1 MQVRL
6 FGRPR
11 IEVNG
16 ERIETRLSAQG
27 LLLFAL
33 LVTHPD
39 ETLEREETRTPA
51 VMLHP
56 GSLSRHVAG
65 RRVREIAQ
73 HLPAEG
79 GVAVE

>member
-39 ETLEREETRTPA
+39 ETLERGVPATP
-51 VMLHP
+51 
-56 GSLSRHVAG
+56 
-65 RRVREIAQ
+65 
-73 HLPAEG
+73 
-79 GVAVE
+79 